1 MSIVFYI
8 SGHGFGHASRDIEV
22 LNALLDRRP
31 ELPIV
36 VRTPAQRWLFDL
48 TLRHPVQ
55 FEPTETD
62 TGIVQIDSLR
72 LDVAE
77 SVRRA
82 ARFYRDLDERAEAEA
97 ARLRQADAGLVI
109 ADIPPLAFRAA
120 AMAGIPAIA
129 LGNFTWDW
137 IYEGYPEMLGEAPG
151 LVPTLRTAYE
161 TAALALRLPM
171 HGGFAS
177 IRTIRD
183 IPFVARRSRREP
195 GDVRSALGLPANRRL
210 ALLSFG
216 GHGLQDLDLDRID
229 ARGEY
234 MLLTTGQVAPHA
246 RAPMQS
252 PRRGSGPA
260 CEDPHDRRRL
270 RPSGRDKSG
279 TRIVAQ
285 DFSPVRRHG
294 DIVQIDERGLY
305 DVGSRYEDLVAAV
318 NVVVTKPGYG
328 IIAECI
334 ANDTAML
341 YTSRGRFVEYEVL
354 VECLPRILRSRF
366 ISQDDLYAGRWR
378 AHLDAVL
385 AQPPAPEHPT
395 TNGADVAAEIILE
408 MLDRL

>member
-1 MSIVFYI
+1 MSVAFYI

-82 ARFYRDLDERAEAEA
+82 ARFYQDLDERAEAEA

-120 AMAGIPAIA
+120 AMARIPAIA

-151 LVPTLRTAYE
+151 LVPTLRKAYE

-195 GDVRSALGLPANRRL
+195 GHVRSALGLPANRRL

-229 ARGEY
+229 AGVEY
-234 MLLTTGQVAPHA
+234 MLLTTGQVAPSQ
-246 RAPMQS
+246 RDRKDIGRPRGFPSTGRPGAPDSSLGTGS
-252 PRRGSGPA
+252 PWA
-260 CEDPHDRRRL
+260 
-270 RPSGRDKSG
+270 
-279 TRIVAQ
+279 I
-285 DFSPVRRHG
+285 HG

-305 DVGSRYEDLVAAV
+305 DVGFRYEDLVAAV

-328 IIAECI
+328 IVAECI

-395 TNGADVAAEIILE
+395 TNGADVAAEIILK